1 MKSWLIYI
9 SHPLPLPLL
18 SQLTADIFKGKRKR
32 NVVDID
38 GPKFRTERYDPSY
51 GWSIWAN
58 ERKLEVTATHLDL
71 TLSYVHIAQPEE
83 RREDKTRQHLMCLF

>member
-1 MKSWLIYI
+1 M
-9 SHPLPLPLL
+9 
-18 SQLTADIFKGKRKR
+18 TADIFKGKRKR

-58 ERKLEVTATHLDL
+58 ERKLEVTTTHLD
-71 TLSYVHIAQPEE
+71 
-83 RREDKTRQHLMCLF
+83 